1 MKRLMLYG
9 SMLLLALAVSCTKD
23 ETIDPQIFLP
33 DEGETI
39 VLNFSNEN
47 FDDLEVRTRGL
58 AEEQTEWRIENMF
71 VCIYE
76 TEGSLK
82 GKRVYAH
89 TFDAKEL
96 KSTKEDVTMLPN
108 DVHECWWVHNMSK
121 QGEVTEGV
129 LKIKMPSLSKAN
141 VYMVANVH
149 LLDLSPELL
158 DVHTSTEENFKDL
171 FITTSATTLF
181 RTGFVMTGKVEAVKR
196 VATEGVQGEI
206 RYAGTT
212 PGTPRIEL
220 QRIDARVKVN
230 MRIQS
235 QAEREAYDI
244 EHPNIAAEK
253 RPFLKAFYP
262 VKWEVINMPRN
273 MRLVGDNVAQKTDP
287 TEAQKYKYF
296 NVPPTNF
303 ETVEPTGHKNLF
315 GENITTQGFGFYL
328 LENIQPDATANITSF
343 HERERRKKTADTG
356 EYEGF
361 EEQGRNDIWVYAPK
375 DATYMKIS
383 GQLEMI
389 QRQNEGKG
397 ASASRQLFADVTYYI
412 HLGSGVPYQMVDG
425 KLEPVGGDAARL
437 ASLKNFSVER
447 NTSYTYNITILGVN
461 SILVEVQSSKKIW
474 EDKNLEPSDLE
485 ERQPSTT
492 GDSFEALEAYHKF
505 DSHYGQRVFRFRVE
519 NMKPDSETGLV
530 NLTWYVE
537 TPFSEGSPHLVGSSA
552 GSLDYKWVH
561 FLRNNMKG
569 DPLDEDAQFYS
580 QRNRY
585 YPGDDYALR
594 TDIPLKDRMMDVNV
608 FTEYLIRQAQIYW
621 NNIKYPDGQQIE
633 TDFRRERDK
642 DGNFVLNPDKNATG
656 ENKYYHVI
664 YFTAFID
671 EYYYD
676 KHPISGAPVSWREF
690 VNGRDRIM
698 HLLCD
703 RNMSLDE
710 ASSVTQSVSTIRQSP
725 IQTVYNTER
734 SGMLNGWGVEMV
746 DEPVI
751 TRPWSQSTTLPN
763 GERLTV
769 PGVDYYPATF
779 FTEDDFGTS
788 WANQSVQTN
797 EYDGRE
803 NTWKILNYSTEKKWT
818 DLLHIF
824 NADTGRDD
832 NIGSDRLKWELP
844 QNDSCFLKNGKR
856 SLLNG
861 VLLRN
866 RDFNGDGLIQKSEI
880 KWYIASDAQLAVFYM
895 GDTGVAGDAKF
906 YPATK
911 VNEVSQPAWQAANK
925 LAWTQV
931 GTQSFVNTCKWRSHI
946 ISSSITSATNGP
958 EVFWAEEGLSLS
970 RYNVYDWS
978 NGGNNYDA
986 PERGAYSI
994 RCLRNLKEDPA
1005 SPLTKIVVV
1014 NTEGGGAVYKFDL
1027 RNLNKESLRHRGEM
1041 VDPNLAILPPSDE
1054 HAESSFLPLGLE
1066 TGEYVPISKIC
1077 EIYDATKDLPSN
1089 DNLPIPSGEQGMRDF
1104 YRIIKR
1110 MLERGIKICP
1120 EGYRVPNLREAG
1132 LMCFYGSDA
1141 WWNKGNYTFV
1151 STYWSM
1157 ENLVPLTG
1165 DAGTKPSWCVGHNG
1179 SNKFFTQSMQSC
1191 QGIRCVRDWDPR

>member
-9 SMLLLALAVSCTKD
+9 SMVLLALAVSCTKD

-33 DEGETI
+33 DEGETV
-39 VLNFSNEN
+39 VLNFSHEN

-58 AEEQTEWRIENMF
+58 AEAQTEWRVENMF

-89 TFDAKEL
+89 TFDAGEL
-96 KSTKEDVTMLPN
+96 KSTKEEVFSRPN
-108 DVHECWWVHNMSK
+108 EVDECWWVKNMSA

-158 DVHTSTEENFKDL
+158 DIHTSSEENLKNMFV
-171 FITTSATTLF
+171 TASATTLF

-235 QAEREAYDI
+235 QAEREAYDKA
-244 EHPNIAAEK
+244 HPDIAAEK
-253 RPFLKAFYP
+253 RPYLKAFYP
-262 VKWEVINMPRN
+262 VKWEVVNMPRN
-273 MRLVGDNVAQKTDP
+273 MRLVGDDISLKTDP
-287 TEAQKYKYF
+287 QEAEKYKYF
-296 NVPPTNF
+296 NVTPTNF

-361 EEQGRNDIWVYAPK
+361 EGQGRNDIWVYAPK

-389 QRQNEGKG
+389 QRQNDGKG

-412 HLGSGVPYQMVDG
+412 HLGSGVAYQMVGG

-461 SILVEVQSSKKIW
+461 SILVEVQSSKKIRD
-474 EDKNLEPSDLE
+474 EKLKPSDLE
-485 ERQPSTT
+485 ERQPSAT
-492 GDSFEALEAYHKF
+492 GDSFEALEAYYKF
-505 DSHYGQRVFRFRVE
+505 DSHFSQRVYRFRVE
-519 NMKPDSETGLV
+519 NMIPDSETGLI

-537 TPFSEGSPHLVGSSA
+537 TPFSVGSPHLVGSSA

-569 DPLDEDAQFYS
+569 DPLDEQAQFYS

-585 YPGDDYALR
+585 YPGDDYAQR

-642 DGNFVLNPDKNATG
+642 EGKLVFVPGK
-656 ENKYYHVI
+656 ENLPETDESKYYHVI
-664 YFTAFID
+664 YFTAFVD
-671 EYYYD
+671 EFYYD

-690 VNGRDRIM
+690 VNGRDRMM

-703 RNMSLDE
+703 RNMSLDG

-725 IQTVYNTER
+725 IQTIYNADLPEQI
-734 SGMLNGWGVEMV
+734 NAWGVEMV

-751 TRPWSQSTTLPN
+751 TRDKAKDVTIN
-763 GERLTV
+763 GEMIRV
-769 PGVDYYPATF
+769 PGVEYYPATF
-779 FTEDDFGTS
+779 FNEDDINNSG
-788 WANQSVQTN
+788 WVNQSVHTN
-797 EYDGRE
+797 DYDGMI
-803 NTWKILNYSTEKKWT
+803 NTRKLLKANNRSTKWT
-818 DLLHIF
+818 DYLKVY
-824 NADTGRDD
+824 NADNEIDP
-832 NIGSDRLKWELP
+832 IGGDPLKWELAY
-844 QNDSCFLKNGKR
+844 NDEGFLKQGKR

-866 RDFNGDGLIQKSEI
+866 RDHNGDGVIQDLEI
-880 KWYIASDAQLAVFYM
+880 KWYAASDAQLAIFYM

-906 YPATK
+906 YPASKVNDIAAGNWEAPPKWTK
-911 VNEVSQPAWQAANK
+911 VSTN
-925 LAWTQV
+925 
-931 GTQSFVNTCKWRSHI
+931 SFKDTSKWRSHI
-946 ISSSITSATNGP
+946 VSSTVTSATNGP
-958 EVFWAEEGLSLS
+958 EVLWAEEGLSMS
-970 RYNVYDWS
+970 RYFKFDW
-978 NGGNNYDA
+978 GA
-986 PERGAYSI
+986 KERGAYQI
-994 RCLRNLKEDPA
+994 RCLRNLKEKPA
-1005 SPLTKIVVV
+1005 AELDKIVRTIEEKVGSGTSAI
-1014 NTEGGGAVYKFDL
+1014 NYKFDL
-1027 RNLNKESLRHRGEM
+1027 RNLNKESLRHRGEK
-1041 VDPNLAILPPSDE
+1041 VDPDLVILPPSDE

-1066 TGEYVPISKIC
+1066 TGEFISIQDIC
-1077 EIYDATKDLPSN
+1077 DIYNKNSTDKVYPPT
-1089 DNLPIPSGEQGMRDF
+1089 GEKGFRDF
-1104 YRIIKR
+1104 YRNVVKR
-1110 MLERGIKICP
+1110 LLERGIPICP

-1132 LMCFYGSDA
+1132 LMCFYCSSD
-1141 WWNKGNYTFV
+1141 WWARGDRNTFV

-1157 ENLVPLTG
+1157 EEITG
-1165 DAGTKPSWCVGHNG
+1165 TGKPSWNVGRN
-1179 SNKFFTQSMQSC
+1179 NDAKFFTQALAGSDAKPIK
-1191 QGIRCVRDWDPR
+1191 GVRCVRDWDPR